1 MAKHLSKNR
10 KAIIIVAC
18 IVVVI
23 IAVAIGL
30 LISQPKVKKDSFT
43 FEYGSKVEIDTN
55 AIFGD
60 NSGKVKNIEVDYSSL
75 KMVKDKDY
83 PEVGEYELAVTYSA
97 LTNHSDKIKVTV
109 EDTTKPKFTSFEEK
123 IEVTKGDKDFDFKSH
138 FKASDLSSCTIDINT
153 KDVKFDK
160 EGDYTAEVTVTDAH
174 KNKESKKF
182 TVVVK
187 EEETAVASSG
197 NKQQTSGNSGS
208 SNSSSSSAGSS
219 SSAQPYYKNG
229 ILVVN
234 KKHPIPPSFGGGVN
248 GTAMA
253 AVNRMISDMK
263 AAGLA
268 VDSSTSNYRSYS
280 YQRTLY
286 NNYVSAYGKAS
297 ADTFSARPGY
307 SEHQTG
313 LAFDLR
319 EPGGG
324 SLLTNSKA
332 TSWVA
337 KNAHKY
343 GLIVRYQS
351 GKEWITGYQAE
362 PWHVRYVGDIATSIY
377 NSGLSLEEYLGV
389 SGGGY

>member
-1 MAKHLSKNR
+1 MAKHTLKNR
-10 KAIIIVAC
+10 KTVIIVAC

-23 IAVAIGL
+23 IAVALGL
-30 LISQPKVKKDSFT
+30 FISQSKVKEDSFT
-43 FEYGSKVEIDTN
+43 FEYGKKVEIDN
-55 AIFGD
+55 SAIFGD
-60 NSGKVKNIEVDYSSL
+60 NSDKVKDIEVDYSSL

-83 PEVGEYELAVTYSA
+83 PEVGEYELPFTYR
-97 LTNHSDKIKVTV
+97 TMIKHSDMLKVV
-109 EDTTKPKFTSFEEK
+109 VKDTTKPKFTSFSEK
-123 IEVTKGDKDFDFKSH
+123 IEVAKGNKDFDFKSY
-138 FKASDLSSCTIDINT
+138 FKASDLSNCTLDIDT

-160 EGDYTAEVTVTDAH
+160 EGDYTAEVTATDAYN
-174 KNKESKKF
+174 NKESKKF

-187 EEETAVASSG
+187 AEEKAAIASVDNEQKVSG
-197 NKQQTSGNSGS
+197 TSQSS
-208 SNSSSSSAGSS
+208 SNSAVK
-219 SSAQPYYKNG
+219 PYYKNG
-229 ILVVN
+229 ILIVN
-234 KKHPIPPSFGGGVN
+234 KKHPVPPGFGGGVN
-248 GTAMA
+248 QTALA

-263 AAGLA
+263 AEGLS
-268 VDSSTSNYRSYS
+268 VDSTTSNYRSYS
-280 YQRTLY
+280 YQSTLY
-286 NNYVSAYGKAS
+286 QNYVSAYGKAS

>member
-1 MAKHLSKNR
+1 MTKHTLKNR
-10 KAIIIVAC
+10 KAVIIVAC
-18 IVVVI
+18 IAVVI
-23 IAVAIGL
+23 IAVALGL
-30 LISQPKVKKDSFT
+30 FISQPKVKEDSFT
-43 FEYGSKVEIDTN
+43 FEYGKKVEIDTS

-60 NSGKVKNIEVDYSSL
+60 SSDKVKDIEVDYSSL

-83 PEVGEYELAVTYSA
+83 PEVGEYELPFTYKTM
-97 LTNHSDKIKVTV
+97 TNHSDKLKVTV
-109 EDTTKPKFTSFEEK
+109 KDTTKPKFTSFSEK
-123 IEVTKGDKDFDFKSH
+123 IEVTKGNKDFDFKKP
-138 FKASDLSSCTIDINT
+138 FKASDLSSCTLDINT
-153 KDVKFDK
+153 KDVNFDK
-160 EGDYTAEVTVTDAH
+160 EGDYTAKVTATDAH

-187 EEETAVASSG
+187 AEEKTAIASADNEQKVSG
-197 NKQQTSGNSGS
+197 ASGTSGASQSS
-208 SNSSSSSAGSS
+208 SNSSVA
-219 SSAQPYYKNG
+219 PYYKNG
-229 ILVVN
+229 ILIVN
-234 KKHPIPPSFGGGVN
+234 KKHPVPPGFGGGVN
-248 GTAMA
+248 QTALA

-263 AAGLA
+263 AEGLS
-268 VDSSTSNYRSYS
+268 VDRTTSNYRSYS
-280 YQRTLY
+280 YQSTLY
-286 NNYVSAYGKAS
+286 QNYVSAYGKAS

>member
-1 MAKHLSKNR
+1 MAKHTLKNR
-10 KAIIIVAC
+10 KTVIIVVC

-23 IAVAIGL
+23 IAVALGL
-30 LISQPKVKKDSFT
+30 FISQPKVKEDSFT
-43 FEYGSKVEIDTN
+43 FEYGKKVEIDTS

-60 NSGKVKNIEVDYSSL
+60 SSDKVKNIEVDYSSL

-83 PEVGEYELAVTYSA
+83 PEVGEYELPFTYKTM
-97 LTNHSDKIKVTV
+97 TNHSDKLKVTV
-109 EDTTKPKFTSFEEK
+109 KDTTKPKFTSFSEK
-123 IEVTKGDKDFDFKSH
+123 IEVTKGDKDFDFKKH
-138 FKASDLSSCTIDINT
+138 FEDSDLSSCTIDINT

-160 EGDYTAEVTVTDAH
+160 EGDYTAKVTATDAH

-187 EEETAVASSG
+187 ADEKAAIASVDNEQKVSG
-197 NKQQTSGNSGS
+197 ASQSS
-208 SNSSSSSAGSS
+208 SNSSVK
-219 SSAQPYYKNG
+219 PYYKNG
-229 ILVVN
+229 ILIVN
-234 KKHPIPPSFGGGVN
+234 KKHPVPPGFGGGVN
-248 GTAMA
+248 QTALA

-263 AAGLA
+263 AEELS
-268 VDSSTSNYRSYS
+268 VDSTTSNYRSYS
-280 YQRTLY
+280 YQSTLY
-286 NNYVSAYGKAS
+286 QNYVSAYGKAS

>member
-1 MAKHLSKNR
+1 MTKHTLKNR
-10 KAIIIVAC
+10 KAVIIVAC
-18 IVVVI
+18 IAVVI
-23 IAVAIGL
+23 IAVALGL
-30 LISQPKVKKDSFT
+30 FISQPKVKEDSFT
-43 FEYGSKVEIDTN
+43 FEYGKKVEIDTS

-60 NSGKVKNIEVDYSSL
+60 SSDKVKDIEVDYSSL

-83 PEVGEYELAVTYSA
+83 PEVGEYELPFTYKTM
-97 LTNHSDKIKVTV
+97 TNHSDKLKVTV
-109 EDTTKPKFTSFEEK
+109 KDTTKPKFTSFSEK
-123 IEVTKGDKDFDFKSH
+123 IEVTKGNKDFDFKKH
-138 FKASDLSSCTIDINT
+138 FKASDLSSCTLDINT
-153 KDVKFDK
+153 KDVNFDK
-160 EGDYTAEVTVTDAH
+160 EGDYTAKVTATDAH

-187 EEETAVASSG
+187 AEEKTAIASADNEQKVS
-197 NKQQTSGNSGS
+197 
-208 SNSSSSSAGSS
+208 
-219 SSAQPYYKNG
+219 PYYKNG
-229 ILVVN
+229 ILIVN
-234 KKHPIPPSFGGGVN
+234 KKHPVPPGFGGGVN
-248 GTAMA
+248 QTALA

-263 AAGLA
+263 AERLP
-268 VDSSTSNYRSYS
+268 VDRTTSNYRSYS
-280 YQRTLY
+280 YQSTLY
-286 NNYVSAYGKAS
+286 QNYVSAYGKAS

>member
-1 MAKHLSKNR
+1 MTKHTLKNR
-10 KAIIIVAC
+10 KAVIIVAC
-18 IVVVI
+18 IAVVI
-23 IAVAIGL
+23 IAVALGL
-30 LISQPKVKKDSFT
+30 FISQPKVKEDSFT
-43 FEYGSKVEIDTN
+43 FEYGKKVEIDTS

-60 NSGKVKNIEVDYSSL
+60 SSDKVKDIEVDYSSL

-83 PEVGEYELAVTYSA
+83 PEVGEYELPFTYKTM
-97 LTNHSDKIKVTV
+97 TNHSDKLKVTV
-109 EDTTKPKFTSFEEK
+109 KDTKKPKFTSFSEK
-123 IEVTKGDKDFDFKSH
+123 IEVTKGNKDFDFKKH
-138 FKASDLSSCTIDINT
+138 FKASDLSSCTLDINT
-153 KDVKFDK
+153 KDVNFDK
-160 EGDYTAEVTVTDAH
+160 EGDYTAEVTATDAH

-187 EEETAVASSG
+187 AEEKTAIASADNEQKVS
-197 NKQQTSGNSGS
+197 
-208 SNSSSSSAGSS
+208 
-219 SSAQPYYKNG
+219 PYYKNG
-229 ILVVN
+229 ILIVN
-234 KKHPIPPSFGGGVN
+234 KKHPVPPGFGGGVN
-248 GTAMA
+248 QTALA

-263 AAGLA
+263 AEGLS
-268 VDSSTSNYRSYS
+268 VDSTTSNYRSYS
-280 YQRTLY
+280 YQSTLY
-286 NNYVSAYGKAS
+286 QNYVSAYGKAS

>member
-1 MAKHLSKNR
+1 MTKHTLKNR
-10 KAIIIVAC
+10 KAVIIVAC
-18 IVVVI
+18 IAVVI
-23 IAVAIGL
+23 IAVALGL
-30 LISQPKVKKDSFT
+30 FISQPKVKEDSFT
-43 FEYGSKVEIDTN
+43 FEYGKKVEIDTS

-60 NSGKVKNIEVDYSSL
+60 SSDKVKDIEVDYSSL

-83 PEVGEYELAVTYSA
+83 PEVGEYELPFTYKTM
-97 LTNHSDKIKVTV
+97 TNHSDKLKVTV
-109 EDTTKPKFTSFEEK
+109 KDTTKPKFTSFSEK
-123 IEVTKGDKDFDFKSH
+123 IEVTKGNKDFDFKKH
-138 FKASDLSSCTIDINT
+138 FKASDLSSCTLDINT
-153 KDVKFDK
+153 KDVNFDK
-160 EGDYTAEVTVTDAH
+160 EGDYTAEVTATDAH

-187 EEETAVASSG
+187 AEEKTAIASADNEQKVS
-197 NKQQTSGNSGS
+197 
-208 SNSSSSSAGSS
+208 
-219 SSAQPYYKNG
+219 PYYKNG
-229 ILVVN
+229 ILIVN
-234 KKHPIPPSFGGGVN
+234 KKHPVPPGFGGGVN
-248 GTAMA
+248 QTALA

-263 AAGLA
+263 AEGLS
-268 VDSSTSNYRSYS
+268 VDSTTSNYRSYS
-280 YQRTLY
+280 YQSTLY
-286 NNYVSAYGKAS
+286 QNYVSAYGKAS

>member
-1 MAKHLSKNR
+1 MAKHTLKNR
-10 KAIIIVAC
+10 KTVIIVAC

-23 IAVAIGL
+23 IAVALGL
-30 LISQPKVKKDSFT
+30 FISQSKVKEDSFT
-43 FEYGSKVEIDTN
+43 FEYGKKVEIDN
-55 AIFGD
+55 SAIFGD
-60 NSGKVKNIEVDYSSL
+60 NSDKVKDIEVDYSSL

-83 PEVGEYELAVTYSA
+83 PEVGEYELPFTYR
-97 LTNHSDKIKVTV
+97 TMIKHSDKLKVV
-109 EDTTKPKFTSFEEK
+109 VKDTTKPEFTSFSEK
-123 IEVTKGDKDFDFKSH
+123 IEVAKGNKDFDFKSY
-138 FKASDLSSCTIDINT
+138 FKASDLSNCTLDIDT

-160 EGDYTAEVTVTDAH
+160 EGDYTAEVTATDAYN
-174 KNKESKKF
+174 NKESKKF

-187 EEETAVASSG
+187 AEEKAAIASVDNEQKVSG
-197 NKQQTSGNSGS
+197 TSQSS
-208 SNSSSSSAGSS
+208 SNSSVK
-219 SSAQPYYKNG
+219 PYYKNG
-229 ILVVN
+229 ILIVN
-234 KKHPIPPSFGGGVN
+234 KKHPVPPGFGGGVN
-248 GTAMA
+248 QTALA

-263 AAGLA
+263 AEGLS
-268 VDSSTSNYRSYS
+268 VDSTTSNYRSYS
-280 YQRTLY
+280 YQSTLY
-286 NNYVSAYGKAS
+286 QNYVNAYGKAS

>member
-1 MAKHLSKNR
+1 MAKHTLKNR
-10 KAIIIVAC
+10 KTVIIVAC

-23 IAVAIGL
+23 IAVALGL
-30 LISQPKVKKDSFT
+30 FISQSKVKEDSFT
-43 FEYGSKVEIDTN
+43 FEYGKKVEIDN
-55 AIFGD
+55 SAIFGD
-60 NSGKVKNIEVDYSSL
+60 NSDKVKDIEVDYSSL

-83 PEVGEYELAVTYSA
+83 PEVGEYELPFTYR
-97 LTNHSDKIKVTV
+97 TMIKHSDKLKVV
-109 EDTTKPKFTSFEEK
+109 VKDTTKPEFTSFSEK
-123 IEVTKGDKDFDFKSH
+123 IEVAKGNKDFDFKSY
-138 FKASDLSSCTIDINT
+138 FKASDLSNCTLDIDT

-160 EGDYTAEVTVTDAH
+160 EGDYTAEVTATDAYN
-174 KNKESKKF
+174 NKESKKF

-187 EEETAVASSG
+187 AEEKAAIASVDNEQKVSG
-197 NKQQTSGNSGS
+197 TSQSS
-208 SNSSSSSAGSS
+208 SNSAVK
-219 SSAQPYYKNG
+219 PYYKNG
-229 ILVVN
+229 ILIVN
-234 KKHPIPPSFGGGVN
+234 KKHPVPPGFGGGVN
-248 GTAMA
+248 QTALA

-263 AAGLA
+263 AEELS
-268 VDSSTSNYRSYS
+268 VDSTTSNYRSYS
-280 YQRTLY
+280 YQSTLY
-286 NNYVSAYGKAS
+286 QNYVSAYGKAS

>member
-1 MAKHLSKNR
+1 MAKQTLKNR
-10 KAIIIVAC
+10 KAVIIVAC
-18 IVVVI
+18 IAVVI
-23 IAVAIGL
+23 IAVALGL
-30 LISQPKVKKDSFT
+30 FISQPKVKEDSFT
-43 FEYGSKVEIDTN
+43 FEYGKKVEIDTS

-60 NSGKVKNIEVDYSSL
+60 SSDKVKNIEVDYSSL

-83 PEVGEYELAVTYSA
+83 PEVGEYELPFTYKTM
-97 LTNHSDKIKVTV
+97 TNHSDKLKVTV
-109 EDTTKPKFTSFEEK
+109 KDTTKPKFTSFSEK
-123 IEVTKGDKDFDFKSH
+123 IEVTKGDKDFDFKKH
-138 FKASDLSSCTIDINT
+138 FEASDLSSCTIDINT

-160 EGDYTAEVTVTDAH
+160 EGDYTAKVTATDAYN
-174 KNKESKKF
+174 NKESKKF

-187 EEETAVASSG
+187 AEEKAAIASVDNEQKVSGTSQSSPNSAV
-197 NKQQTSGNSGS
+197 K
-208 SNSSSSSAGSS
+208 
-219 SSAQPYYKNG
+219 PYYKNG
-229 ILVVN
+229 ILIVN
-234 KKHPIPPSFGGGVN
+234 KKHPVPPGFGGGVN
-248 GTAMA
+248 QTALA

-263 AAGLA
+263 AEGLS
-268 VDSSTSNYRSYS
+268 VDSTTSNYRSYS
-280 YQRTLY
+280 YQSTLY
-286 NNYVSAYGKAS
+286 QNYVSAYGKAS

-332 TSWVA
+332 TRWVA

-362 PWHVRYVGDIATSIY
+362 PWHVRYVGDIATSVY

>member
-1 MAKHLSKNR
+1 MAKHTLKNR
-10 KAIIIVAC
+10 KTVIIVAC
-18 IVVVI
+18 IAVVI
-23 IAVAIGL
+23 IAVALGL
-30 LISQPKVKKDSFT
+30 FISQPKVKEDSFT
-43 FEYGSKVEIDTN
+43 FEYGKKVEIDTS

-60 NSGKVKNIEVDYSSL
+60 NSDKVKDIKVDYSSL

-83 PEVGEYELAVTYSA
+83 PEVGEYELPFTYR
-97 LTNHSDKIKVTV
+97 TMIKHSDKLKVV
-109 EDTTKPKFTSFEEK
+109 VKDTTKPEFTSFSEK
-123 IEVTKGDKDFDFKSH
+123 IEVAKGNKDFDFKSY
-138 FKASDLSSCTIDINT
+138 FKASDLSNCTLDIDT

-160 EGDYTAEVTVTDAH
+160 EGDYTAEVTATDAYN
-174 KNKESKKF
+174 NKESKKF

-187 EEETAVASSG
+187 AEEKTAIASADNEQKASG
-197 NKQQTSGNSGS
+197 ASGTSGASQSS
-208 SNSSSSSAGSS
+208 SNSSVK
-219 SSAQPYYKNG
+219 PYYKNG
-229 ILVVN
+229 ILIVN
-234 KKHPIPPSFGGGVN
+234 KKHPVPPGFGGGVN
-248 GTAMA
+248 QTALA

-263 AAGLA
+263 AEGLS
-268 VDSSTSNYRSYS
+268 VDSTTSNYRSYS
-280 YQRTLY
+280 YQSTLY
-286 NNYVSAYGKAS
+286 QNYVSAYGKAS

>member
-1 MAKHLSKNR
+1 MAKHTLKNR
-10 KAIIIVAC
+10 KTVIIVAC

-23 IAVAIGL
+23 IAVALGL
-30 LISQPKVKKDSFT
+30 FISQPKVKEDSFT
-43 FEYGSKVEIDTN
+43 FEYGKKVEIDTS

-60 NSGKVKNIEVDYSSL
+60 SSDKVKNIEVDYSSL

-83 PEVGEYELAVTYSA
+83 PEVGEYELPFTYKTM
-97 LTNHSDKIKVTV
+97 TNHSDKLKVTV
-109 EDTTKPKFTSFEEK
+109 KDTTKPKFTSFSEK
-123 IEVTKGDKDFDFKSH
+123 IEVTKGDKDFDFKKH
-138 FKASDLSSCTIDINT
+138 FEASDLSSCTIDINT

-160 EGDYTAEVTVTDAH
+160 EGDYTAKVTATDAH

-187 EEETAVASSG
+187 AEEKAVIQS
-197 NKQQTSGNSGS
+197 S
-208 SNSSSSSAGSS
+208 SNSSVK
-219 SSAQPYYKNG
+219 PYYKNG
-229 ILVVN
+229 ILIVN
-234 KKHPIPPSFGGGVN
+234 KKHPVPPGFGGGVN
-248 GTAMA
+248 QTALA

-263 AAGLA
+263 AEGLS
-268 VDSSTSNYRSYS
+268 VDSTTSNYRSYS
-280 YQRTLY
+280 YQSTLY
-286 NNYVSAYGKAS
+286 QNYVSAYGQAS

>member
-1 MAKHLSKNR
+1 MAKQTLKNR
-10 KAIIIVAC
+10 KAVIIVAC

-23 IAVAIGL
+23 IAVALGL
-30 LISQPKVKKDSFT
+30 FISQPKVKEDSFT
-43 FEYGSKVEIDTN
+43 FEYGKKVEIDTS

-83 PEVGEYELAVTYSA
+83 PEVGEYELPFTYKTM
-97 LTNHSDKIKVTV
+97 TNHSDKLKVTV
-109 EDTTKPKFTSFEEK
+109 KDTTKPKFTSFSEK
-123 IEVTKGDKDFDFKSH
+123 IEVTKGDKDFDFKKH
-138 FKASDLSSCTIDINT
+138 FEASDLSSCTIDINT

-160 EGDYTAEVTVTDAH
+160 EGDYTAKVTATDAH

-187 EEETAVASSG
+187 AEEKAVIQS
-197 NKQQTSGNSGS
+197 S
-208 SNSSSSSAGSS
+208 SNSSVK
-219 SSAQPYYKNG
+219 PYYKNG
-229 ILVVN
+229 ILIVN
-234 KKHPIPPSFGGGVN
+234 KKHPVPPGFGGGVN
-248 GTAMA
+248 QTALAAVNRMISDMQTALA

-263 AAGLA
+263 AEGLS
-268 VDSSTSNYRSYS
+268 VDSTTSNYRSYS
-280 YQRTLY
+280 YQSTLY
-286 NNYVSAYGKAS
+286 QNYVSAYGKAS

-332 TSWVA
+332 TRWVA

>member
-1 MAKHLSKNR
+1 MAKHTLKNR
-10 KAIIIVAC
+10 KAVIIVAC
-18 IVVVI
+18 IAVVI
-23 IAVAIGL
+23 IAVALGL
-30 LISQPKVKKDSFT
+30 FISQPKVKEDSFT
-43 FEYGSKVEIDTN
+43 FEYGKKVEIDTS

-60 NSGKVKNIEVDYSSL
+60 SSDKVKDIEVDYSSL

-83 PEVGEYELAVTYSA
+83 PEVGEYELPFTYKTM
-97 LTNHSDKIKVTV
+97 TNHSDKLKVTV
-109 EDTTKPKFTSFEEK
+109 KDTTKPKFTSFSEK
-123 IEVTKGDKDFDFKSH
+123 IEVTKGNKDFDFKKH
-138 FKASDLSSCTIDINT
+138 FKASDLSSCTLDINT
-153 KDVKFDK
+153 KDVNFDK
-160 EGDYTAEVTVTDAH
+160 EGDYTAKVTATDAH

-187 EEETAVASSG
+187 AEEKTAIASADNEQKVS
-197 NKQQTSGNSGS
+197 
-208 SNSSSSSAGSS
+208 
-219 SSAQPYYKNG
+219 PYYKNG
-229 ILVVN
+229 ILIVN
-234 KKHPIPPSFGGGVN
+234 KKHPVPPGFGGGVN
-248 GTAMA
+248 QTALA

-263 AAGLA
+263 AEGLS
-268 VDSSTSNYRSYS
+268 VDRTTSNYRSYS
-280 YQRTLY
+280 YQSTLY
-286 NNYVSAYGKAS
+286 QNYVSAYGKAS

>member
-1 MAKHLSKNR
+1 MTKHTLKNR
-10 KAIIIVAC
+10 KAVIIVAC
-18 IVVVI
+18 IAVVI
-23 IAVAIGL
+23 IAVALGL
-30 LISQPKVKKDSFT
+30 FISQPKVKEDSFT
-43 FEYGSKVEIDTN
+43 FEYGKKVEIDTS

-60 NSGKVKNIEVDYSSL
+60 SSDKVKDIEVDYSSL

-83 PEVGEYELAVTYSA
+83 PEVGEYELPFTYKTM
-97 LTNHSDKIKVTV
+97 TNHSDKLKVTV
-109 EDTTKPKFTSFEEK
+109 KDTTKPKFTSFSEK
-123 IEVTKGDKDFDFKSH
+123 IEVTKGNKDFDFKKH
-138 FKASDLSSCTIDINT
+138 FKASDLSSCTLDINT
-153 KDVKFDK
+153 KDVNFDK
-160 EGDYTAEVTVTDAH
+160 EGDYTAKVTATDAH

-187 EEETAVASSG
+187 AEEKTAIASADNEQKVS
-197 NKQQTSGNSGS
+197 
-208 SNSSSSSAGSS
+208 
-219 SSAQPYYKNG
+219 PYYKNG
-229 ILVVN
+229 ILIVN
-234 KKHPIPPSFGGGVN
+234 KKHPVPPGFGGGVN
-248 GTAMA
+248 QTALA

-263 AAGLA
+263 AEGLS
-268 VDSSTSNYRSYS
+268 VDRTTSNYRSYS
-280 YQRTLY
+280 YQSTLY
-286 NNYVSAYGKAS
+286 QNYVSAYGKAS

>member
-1 MAKHLSKNR
+1 MAKHTLKNR
-10 KAIIIVAC
+10 KTVIIVAC

-23 IAVAIGL
+23 IAVALGL
-30 LISQPKVKKDSFT
+30 FISQPKVKEDSFT
-43 FEYGSKVEIDTN
+43 FEYGKKVEIDN
-55 AIFGD
+55 SAIFGD
-60 NSGKVKNIEVDYSSL
+60 NSDKVKDIEVDYSSL

-83 PEVGEYELAVTYSA
+83 PEVGEYELPFTYR
-97 LTNHSDKIKVTV
+97 TMIKHSDKLKVV
-109 EDTTKPKFTSFEEK
+109 VKDTTKPEFTSFSEK
-123 IEVTKGDKDFDFKSH
+123 IEVAKGNKDFDFKSY
-138 FKASDLSSCTIDINT
+138 FKASDLSNCTLDIDT

-160 EGDYTAEVTVTDAH
+160 EGDYTAKVTATDAYN
-174 KNKESKKF
+174 NKESKKF

-187 EEETAVASSG
+187 AEEKAAIASVDNEQKVSG
-197 NKQQTSGNSGS
+197 TSQSS
-208 SNSSSSSAGSS
+208 SNSAVK
-219 SSAQPYYKNG
+219 PYYKNG
-229 ILVVN
+229 ILIVN
-234 KKHPIPPSFGGGVN
+234 KKHPVPPGFGGGVN
-248 GTAMA
+248 QTALA

-263 AAGLA
+263 AEGLS
-268 VDSSTSNYRSYS
+268 VDSTTSNYRSYS
-280 YQRTLY
+280 YQSTLY
-286 NNYVSAYGKAS
+286 QNYVSAYGQAS

>member
-1 MAKHLSKNR
+1 MAKHTLKNR
-10 KAIIIVAC
+10 KTVIIVAC
-18 IVVVI
+18 IAVVI
-23 IAVAIGL
+23 IAVALGL
-30 LISQPKVKKDSFT
+30 FISQPKVKEDSFT
-43 FEYGSKVEIDTN
+43 FEYGKKVEIDTS

-60 NSGKVKNIEVDYSSL
+60 NSDKVKDIKVDYSSL

-83 PEVGEYELAVTYSA
+83 PEVGEYELPFTYR
-97 LTNHSDKIKVTV
+97 TMIKHSDKLKVV
-109 EDTTKPKFTSFEEK
+109 VKDTTKPEFTSFSEK
-123 IEVTKGDKDFDFKSH
+123 IEVAKGNKDFDFKSY
-138 FKASDLSSCTIDINT
+138 FKASDLSNCTLDIDT

-160 EGDYTAEVTVTDAH
+160 EGDYTAEVTATDAYN
-174 KNKESKKF
+174 NKESKKF

-187 EEETAVASSG
+187 AEEKTAIASADNEQKASG
-197 NKQQTSGNSGS
+197 ASGTSGASQSS
-208 SNSSSSSAGSS
+208 SNASVK
-219 SSAQPYYKNG
+219 PYYKHG
-229 ILVVN
+229 ILIVN
-234 KKHPIPPSFGGGVN
+234 KKHPVPPGFGGGVN
-248 GTAMA
+248 QTALA

-263 AAGLA
+263 AEGLS
-268 VDSSTSNYRSYS
+268 VDSTTSNYRSYS
-280 YQRTLY
+280 YQSTLY
-286 NNYVSAYGKAS
+286 QNYVSAYGKAS

>member
-1 MAKHLSKNR
+1 MAKHTLKNK
-10 KAIIIVAC
+10 KAVIIAAC
-18 IVVVI
+18 IVIVI
-23 IAVAIGL
+23 IAVALGL
-30 LISQPKVKKDSFT
+30 FISQSKVKEDSFT
-43 FEYGSKVEIDTN
+43 FEYGKKVEIDN
-55 AIFGD
+55 SAIFGD
-60 NSGKVKNIEVDYSSL
+60 NSDKVKDIEVDYSSL

-83 PEVGEYELAVTYSA
+83 PEVGEYELPFTYR
-97 LTNHSDKIKVTV
+97 TMIKHSDKLKVV
-109 EDTTKPKFTSFEEK
+109 VKDTTKPEFTSFSEK
-123 IEVTKGDKDFDFKSH
+123 IEVAKGNKDFDFKSY
-138 FKASDLSSCTIDINT
+138 FKASDLSNCTLDIDT

-160 EGDYTAEVTVTDAH
+160 EGDYTAEVTATDAYN
-174 KNKESKKF
+174 NKESIKF

-187 EEETAVASSG
+187 AEEKAAIASVDNEQKVSG
-197 NKQQTSGNSGS
+197 TSQSS
-208 SNSSSSSAGSS
+208 SNSAVK
-219 SSAQPYYKNG
+219 PYYKNG
-229 ILVVN
+229 ILIVN
-234 KKHPIPPSFGGGVN
+234 KKHPVPPGFGGGVN
-248 GTAMA
+248 QTALA

-263 AAGLA
+263 AEGLS
-268 VDSSTSNYRSYS
+268 VDSTTSNYRSYS
-280 YQRTLY
+280 YQSTLY
-286 NNYVSAYGKAS
+286 QNYVSAYGQAS

>member
-1 MAKHLSKNR
+1 MTKHTLKNR
-10 KAIIIVAC
+10 KAVIIVAC
-18 IVVVI
+18 IAVVI
-23 IAVAIGL
+23 IAVALGL
-30 LISQPKVKKDSFT
+30 FISQPKVKEDSFT
-43 FEYGSKVEIDTN
+43 FEYGKKVEIDTS

-60 NSGKVKNIEVDYSSL
+60 SSDKVKDIEVDYSSL

-83 PEVGEYELAVTYSA
+83 PEVGEYELPFTYKTM
-97 LTNHSDKIKVTV
+97 TNHSDKLKVTV
-109 EDTTKPKFTSFEEK
+109 KDTTKPKFTSFSEK
-123 IEVTKGDKDFDFKSH
+123 IEVTKGNKDFDFKKH
-138 FKASDLSSCTIDINT
+138 FKASDLSSCTLDINT
-153 KDVKFDK
+153 KDVNFDK
-160 EGDYTAEVTVTDAH
+160 EGDYTAEVTATDAH

-187 EEETAVASSG
+187 AEEKTAIASADNEQKVS
-197 NKQQTSGNSGS
+197 
-208 SNSSSSSAGSS
+208 
-219 SSAQPYYKNG
+219 PYYKNG
-229 ILVVN
+229 ILIVN
-234 KKHPIPPSFGGGVN
+234 KKHPVPPGFGGGVN
-248 GTAMA
+248 QTALA

-263 AAGLA
+263 AEGLS
-268 VDSSTSNYRSYS
+268 VDRTTSNYRSYS
-280 YQRTLY
+280 YQSTLY
-286 NNYVSAYGKAS
+286 QNYVSAYGKAS

>member
-1 MAKHLSKNR
+1 
-10 KAIIIVAC
+10 
-18 IVVVI
+18 
-23 IAVAIGL
+23 
-30 LISQPKVKKDSFT
+30 
-43 FEYGSKVEIDTN
+43 
-55 AIFGD
+55 
-60 NSGKVKNIEVDYSSL
+60 
-75 KMVKDKDY
+75 MVKDKDY
-83 PEVGEYELAVTYSA
+83 PEVGEYELPFTYR
-97 LTNHSDKIKVTV
+97 TMIKHSDKLKVV
-109 EDTTKPKFTSFEEK
+109 VKDTTKPEFTSFSEK
-123 IEVTKGDKDFDFKSH
+123 IEVAKGNKDFDFKSY
-138 FKASDLSSCTIDINT
+138 FKASDLSNCTLDIDT

-160 EGDYTAEVTVTDAH
+160 EGDYTAKVTATDAYN
-174 KNKESKKF
+174 NKESKKF

-187 EEETAVASSG
+187 AEEKAAIASVDNEQKVSG
-197 NKQQTSGNSGS
+197 TSQSS
-208 SNSSSSSAGSS
+208 SNSAVK
-219 SSAQPYYKNG
+219 PYYKNG
-229 ILVVN
+229 ILIVN
-234 KKHPIPPSFGGGVN
+234 KKHPVPPGFGGGVN
-248 GTAMA
+248 QTALA

-263 AAGLA
+263 AEGLS
-268 VDSSTSNYRSYS
+268 VDSTTSNYRSYS
-280 YQRTLY
+280 YQSTLY
-286 NNYVSAYGKAS
+286 QNYVSAYGKAS
-297 ADTFSARPGY
+297 ADTFSARPGH

>member
-1 MAKHLSKNR
+1 MAKQTLKNR
-10 KAIIIVAC
+10 KAVIIVVC

-23 IAVAIGL
+23 IAVALGL
-30 LISQPKVKKDSFT
+30 FISQSKVKEDSFT
-43 FEYGSKVEIDTN
+43 FEYGKKVEIDN
-55 AIFGD
+55 SAIFGD
-60 NSGKVKNIEVDYSSL
+60 NSDKVKDIEVDYSSL

-83 PEVGEYELAVTYSA
+83 PEVGEYELPFTYR
-97 LTNHSDKIKVTV
+97 TMIKHSDKLKVV
-109 EDTTKPKFTSFEEK
+109 VKDTTKPEFTSFSEK
-123 IEVTKGDKDFDFKSH
+123 IEVAKGNKDFDFKSY
-138 FKASDLSSCTIDINT
+138 FKASDLSNCTLDIDT

-187 EEETAVASSG
+187 AEEKAVIQS
-197 NKQQTSGNSGS
+197 S
-208 SNSSSSSAGSS
+208 SNSAVK
-219 SSAQPYYKNG
+219 PYYKNG
-229 ILVVN
+229 ILIVN
-234 KKHPIPPSFGGGVN
+234 KKHPVPPGFGGGVN
-248 GTAMA
+248 QTALA

-263 AAGLA
+263 AEGLS
-268 VDSSTSNYRSYS
+268 VDSTTSNYRSYS
-280 YQRTLY
+280 YQSTLY
-286 NNYVSAYGKAS
+286 QNYVNAYGKAS

>member
-1 MAKHLSKNR
+1 MAKHTLKNR
-10 KAIIIVAC
+10 KTVIIVAC

-23 IAVAIGL
+23 IAVALGL
-30 LISQPKVKKDSFT
+30 FISQSKVKEDSFT
-43 FEYGSKVEIDTN
+43 FEYGKKVEIDN
-55 AIFGD
+55 SAIFGD
-60 NSGKVKNIEVDYSSL
+60 NSDKVKDIEVDYSSL

-83 PEVGEYELAVTYSA
+83 PEVGEYELPFTYR
-97 LTNHSDKIKVTV
+97 TMIKHSDKLKVV
-109 EDTTKPKFTSFEEK
+109 VKDTTKPKFTSFSEK
-123 IEVTKGDKDFDFKSH
+123 IEVAKGNKDFDFKSY
-138 FKASDLSSCTIDINT
+138 FKASDLSNCTLDIDT

-160 EGDYTAEVTVTDAH
+160 EGDYTAEVTATDAYN
-174 KNKESKKF
+174 NKESKKF

-187 EEETAVASSG
+187 AEEKAAIASVDNEQKVSG
-197 NKQQTSGNSGS
+197 TSQSS
-208 SNSSSSSAGSS
+208 SNSAVK
-219 SSAQPYYKNG
+219 PYYKNG
-229 ILVVN
+229 ILIVN
-234 KKHPIPPSFGGGVN
+234 KKHPVPPGFGGGVN
-248 GTAMA
+248 QTALA

-263 AAGLA
+263 AEGLS
-268 VDSSTSNYRSYS
+268 VDSTTSNYRSYS
-280 YQRTLY
+280 YQSTLY
-286 NNYVSAYGKAS
+286 QNYVSAYGKAS

>member
-1 MAKHLSKNR
+1 MAKHTLKNR
-10 KAIIIVAC
+10 KTVIIVAC

-23 IAVAIGL
+23 IAVALGL
-30 LISQPKVKKDSFT
+30 FISQSKVKEDSFT
-43 FEYGSKVEIDTN
+43 FEYGKKVEIDN
-55 AIFGD
+55 SAIFGD
-60 NSGKVKNIEVDYSSL
+60 NSDKVKDIEVDYSSL

-83 PEVGEYELAVTYSA
+83 PEVGEYELPFTYR
-97 LTNHSDKIKVTV
+97 TMIKHSDKLKVV
-109 EDTTKPKFTSFEEK
+109 VKDTTKPEFTSFSEK
-123 IEVTKGDKDFDFKSH
+123 IEVAKGNKDFDFKSY
-138 FKASDLSSCTIDINT
+138 FKASDLSNCTLDIDT

-160 EGDYTAEVTVTDAH
+160 EGDYTAEVTATDAYN
-174 KNKESKKF
+174 NKESKKF

-187 EEETAVASSG
+187 AEEKAAIASVDNEQKVSG
-197 NKQQTSGNSGS
+197 TSQSS
-208 SNSSSSSAGSS
+208 SNSAVK
-219 SSAQPYYKNG
+219 PYYKNG
-229 ILVVN
+229 ILIVN
-234 KKHPIPPSFGGGVN
+234 KKHPVPPGFGGGVN
-248 GTAMA
+248 QTALA

-263 AAGLA
+263 AEGLS
-268 VDSSTSNYRSYS
+268 VDSTTSNYRSYS
-280 YQRTLY
+280 YQSTLY
-286 NNYVSAYGKAS
+286 QNYVNAYGKAS

-362 PWHVRYVGDIATSIY
+362 PWHVRYVGDIATSVY

>member
-1 MAKHLSKNR
+1 MAKHTLKNR
-10 KAIIIVAC
+10 KTVIIVAC

-23 IAVAIGL
+23 IAVALGL
-30 LISQPKVKKDSFT
+30 FISQSKVKEDSFT
-43 FEYGSKVEIDTN
+43 FEYGKKVEIDN
-55 AIFGD
+55 SAIFGD
-60 NSGKVKNIEVDYSSL
+60 NSDKVKDIEVDYSSL

-83 PEVGEYELAVTYSA
+83 PEVGEYELPFTYR
-97 LTNHSDKIKVTV
+97 TMIKHSDKLKVV
-109 EDTTKPKFTSFEEK
+109 VKDTTKPEFTSFSEK
-123 IEVTKGDKDFDFKSH
+123 IEVAKGNKDFDFKKH
-138 FKASDLSSCTIDINT
+138 FEASDLSSCTLDIDT

-160 EGDYTAEVTVTDAH
+160 EGDYTAEVTATDAYN
-174 KNKESKKF
+174 NKESKKF

-187 EEETAVASSG
+187 AEEKAAIASVDNEQKVSG
-197 NKQQTSGNSGS
+197 TSQSS
-208 SNSSSSSAGSS
+208 SNSAVK
-219 SSAQPYYKNG
+219 PYYKNG
-229 ILVVN
+229 ILIVN
-234 KKHPIPPSFGGGVN
+234 KKHPVPPGFGGGVN
-248 GTAMA
+248 QTALA

-263 AAGLA
+263 AEGLS
-268 VDSSTSNYRSYS
+268 VDSTTSNYRSYS
-280 YQRTLY
+280 YQSTLY
-286 NNYVSAYGKAS
+286 QNYVSAYGQAS

>member
-1 MAKHLSKNR
+1 MTKHTLKNR
-10 KAIIIVAC
+10 KAVIIVAC
-18 IVVVI
+18 IAVVI
-23 IAVAIGL
+23 IAVALGL
-30 LISQPKVKKDSFT
+30 FISQPKVKEDSFT
-43 FEYGSKVEIDTN
+43 FEYGKKVEIDTS

-60 NSGKVKNIEVDYSSL
+60 NSDKVKDIEVDYSSL

-83 PEVGEYELAVTYSA
+83 PEVGEYELPFTYKTM
-97 LTNHSDKIKVTV
+97 TNHSDKLKVTV
-109 EDTTKPKFTSFEEK
+109 KDTTKPKFTSFSEK
-123 IEVTKGDKDFDFKSH
+123 IEVTKGNKDFDFKKH
-138 FKASDLSSCTIDINT
+138 FKASDLSSCTLDINT
-153 KDVKFDK
+153 KDVNFDK
-160 EGDYTAEVTVTDAH
+160 EGDYTAKVTATDAH

-187 EEETAVASSG
+187 AEEKTAIASADNEQKVS
-197 NKQQTSGNSGS
+197 
-208 SNSSSSSAGSS
+208 
-219 SSAQPYYKNG
+219 PYYKNG
-229 ILVVN
+229 ILIVN
-234 KKHPIPPSFGGGVN
+234 KKHPVPPGFGGGVN
-248 GTAMA
+248 QTALA

-263 AAGLA
+263 AEGLS
-268 VDSSTSNYRSYS
+268 VDSTTSNYRSYS
-280 YQRTLY
+280 YQNTLY
-286 NNYVSAYGKAS
+286 QNYVNAYGKAS

>member
-1 MAKHLSKNR
+1 MHS
-10 KAIIIVAC
+10 C
-18 IVVVI
+18 FI
-23 IAVAIGL
+23 IAVALGL
-30 LISQPKVKKDSFT
+30 FISQPKVKEDSFT
-43 FEYGSKVEIDTN
+43 FEYGKKVEIDTN
-55 AIFGD
+55 TIFGD
-60 NSGKVKNIEVDYSSL
+60 NSDKVKDIKVDYSSL

-83 PEVGEYELAVTYSA
+83 PEVGEYELPFTYR
-97 LTNHSDKIKVTV
+97 TMIKHSDKLKVV
-109 EDTTKPKFTSFEEK
+109 VKDTTKPEFTSFSEK
-123 IEVTKGDKDFDFKSH
+123 IEVAKGNKDFDFKSY
-138 FKASDLSSCTIDINT
+138 FKASDLSNCTLDIDT

-160 EGDYTAEVTVTDAH
+160 EGDYTAKVTATDAH

-187 EEETAVASSG
+187 AEEKAAIASVDNEQKVSG
-197 NKQQTSGNSGS
+197 TSQSS
-208 SNSSSSSAGSS
+208 SNSAVK
-219 SSAQPYYKNG
+219 PYYKNG
-229 ILVVN
+229 ILIVN
-234 KKHPIPPSFGGGVN
+234 KKHPVPPGFGGGVN
-248 GTAMA
+248 QTALA

-263 AAGLA
+263 AEGLS
-268 VDSSTSNYRSYS
+268 VDSTTSNYRSYS
-280 YQRTLY
+280 YQSTLY
-286 NNYVSAYGKAS
+286 QNYVSAYGQAS

-332 TSWVA
+332 TRWVA

-362 PWHVRYVGDIATSIY
+362 PWHVRYVGDIATSVY

>member
-1 MAKHLSKNR
+1 MAKHTLKNR
-10 KAIIIVAC
+10 KTVIIVAC

-23 IAVAIGL
+23 IAVALGL
-30 LISQPKVKKDSFT
+30 FISQSKVKEDSFT
-43 FEYGSKVEIDTN
+43 FEYGKKVEIDTS

-60 NSGKVKNIEVDYSSL
+60 NSGKVKDIEVDYSSL

-83 PEVGEYELAVTYSA
+83 PEVGEYELPFTYK
-97 LTNHSDKIKVTV
+97 TMINHSDKLKVTV
-109 EDTTKPKFTSFEEK
+109 KDTTKPKFTSFSEK
-123 IEVTKGDKDFDFKSH
+123 IEVTKGDKDFDFKKH
-138 FKASDLSSCTIDINT
+138 FKASDLSSCTLDINT
-153 KDVKFDK
+153 KDVNFDK
-160 EGDYTAEVTVTDAH
+160 EGDYTAKVTATDAH

-187 EEETAVASSG
+187 AEEKTAIASADNEQKVS
-197 NKQQTSGNSGS
+197 
-208 SNSSSSSAGSS
+208 
-219 SSAQPYYKNG
+219 PYYKNG
-229 ILVVN
+229 ILIVN
-234 KKHPIPPSFGGGVN
+234 KKHPVPPGFGGGVN
-248 GTAMA
+248 QTALA

-263 AAGLA
+263 AEGLS
-268 VDSSTSNYRSYS
+268 VDSTTSNYRSYS
-280 YQRTLY
+280 YQSTLY
-286 NNYVSAYGKAS
+286 QNYVNAYGKAS

-362 PWHVRYVGDIATSIY
+362 PWHVRYVGDIATSVY

>member
-1 MAKHLSKNR
+1 MTKHTLKNR
-10 KAIIIVAC
+10 KAVIIVAC
-18 IVVVI
+18 IAVVI
-23 IAVAIGL
+23 IAVALGL
-30 LISQPKVKKDSFT
+30 FISQPKVKEDSFT
-43 FEYGSKVEIDTN
+43 FEYGKKVEIDTS

-60 NSGKVKNIEVDYSSL
+60 SSDKVKDIEVDYSSL

-83 PEVGEYELAVTYSA
+83 PEVGEYELPFTYKTM
-97 LTNHSDKIKVTV
+97 TNHSDKLKVTV
-109 EDTTKPKFTSFEEK
+109 KDTTKPKFTSFSEK
-123 IEVTKGDKDFDFKSH
+123 IEVTKGNKDFDFKKH
-138 FKASDLSSCTIDINT
+138 FKASDLSSCTLDINT
-153 KDVKFDK
+153 KDVNFDK
-160 EGDYTAEVTVTDAH
+160 EGDYTAKVTATDAH

-187 EEETAVASSG
+187 AEEKTAIASADNEQKVS
-197 NKQQTSGNSGS
+197 
-208 SNSSSSSAGSS
+208 
-219 SSAQPYYKNG
+219 PYYKNG
-229 ILVVN
+229 ILIVN
-234 KKHPIPPSFGGGVN
+234 KKHPVPPGFGGGVN
-248 GTAMA
+248 QTALA

-263 AAGLA
+263 AEGLF
-268 VDSSTSNYRSYS
+268 VDSTTSNYRSYS
-280 YQRTLY
+280 YQSTLY
-286 NNYVSAYGKAS
+286 QNYVSAYGKAS

>member
-1 MAKHLSKNR
+1 MTKHTLKNR
-10 KAIIIVAC
+10 KAVIIVAC

-23 IAVAIGL
+23 IAVALGL
-30 LISQPKVKKDSFT
+30 FISQSKVKEDSFT
-43 FEYGSKVEIDTN
+43 FEYGKKVEIDN
-55 AIFGD
+55 SAIFGD
-60 NSGKVKNIEVDYSSL
+60 NSDKVKDIEVDYSSL

-83 PEVGEYELAVTYSA
+83 PEVGEYELPFTYR
-97 LTNHSDKIKVTV
+97 TMIKHSDKLKVV
-109 EDTTKPKFTSFEEK
+109 VKDTTKPKFTSFSEK
-123 IEVTKGDKDFDFKSH
+123 IEVAKGNKDFDFKSY
-138 FKASDLSSCTIDINT
+138 FKASDLSNCTLDIDT

-160 EGDYTAEVTVTDAH
+160 EGDYTAEVTATDAYN
-174 KNKESKKF
+174 NKESKKF

-187 EEETAVASSG
+187 AEEKAAIASVDNEQKVSG
-197 NKQQTSGNSGS
+197 TSQSS
-208 SNSSSSSAGSS
+208 SNSAVK
-219 SSAQPYYKNG
+219 PYYKNG
-229 ILVVN
+229 ILIVN
-234 KKHPIPPSFGGGVN
+234 KKHPVPPGFGGGVN
-248 GTAMA
+248 QTALA

-263 AAGLA
+263 AEGLS
-268 VDSSTSNYRSYS
+268 VDSTTSNYRSYS
-280 YQRTLY
+280 YQSTLY
-286 NNYVSAYGKAS
+286 QNYVSAYGKAS

>member
-1 MAKHLSKNR
+1 MAKQTLKNR
-10 KAIIIVAC
+10 KAVIIVVC

-23 IAVAIGL
+23 IAVALGL
-30 LISQPKVKKDSFT
+30 FISQSKVKEDSFT
-43 FEYGSKVEIDTN
+43 FEYGKKVEIDN
-55 AIFGD
+55 SAIFGD
-60 NSGKVKNIEVDYSSL
+60 NSDKVKDIEVDYSSL

-83 PEVGEYELAVTYSA
+83 PEVGEYELPFTYKTM
-97 LTNHSDKIKVTV
+97 TNHSDKLKVTV
-109 EDTTKPKFTSFEEK
+109 KDTTKPKFTSFSEK
-123 IEVTKGDKDFDFKSH
+123 IEVTKGDKDFDFKKH
-138 FKASDLSSCTIDINT
+138 FEASDLSNCTLDIDT

-160 EGDYTAEVTVTDAH
+160 EGDYTAEVTATDAYN
-174 KNKESKKF
+174 NKESKKF

-187 EEETAVASSG
+187 AEEKAVIQS
-197 NKQQTSGNSGS
+197 S
-208 SNSSSSSAGSS
+208 SNSSVK
-219 SSAQPYYKNG
+219 PYYKNG
-229 ILVVN
+229 ILIVN
-234 KKHPIPPSFGGGVN
+234 KKHPVPPGFGGGVN
-248 GTAMA
+248 QTALA

-263 AAGLA
+263 AEGLS
-268 VDSSTSNYRSYS
+268 VDSTTSNYRSYS
-280 YQRTLY
+280 YQSTLY
-286 NNYVSAYGKAS
+286 QNYVSAYGQAS

-324 SLLTNSKA
+324 SLLTNSKT

>member
-1 MAKHLSKNR
+1 MAKQTLKNR
-10 KAIIIVAC
+10 KAVIIVAC
-18 IVVVI
+18 IAVVI
-23 IAVAIGL
+23 IAVALGL
-30 LISQPKVKKDSFT
+30 FISQPKVKEDSFT
-43 FEYGSKVEIDTN
+43 FEYGKKVEIDTS

-60 NSGKVKNIEVDYSSL
+60 NSGKVKDIEVDYSSL
-75 KMVKDKDY
+75 KMVKDKDF
-83 PEVGEYELAVTYSA
+83 PEVGDYELPFTYK
-97 LTNHSDKIKVTV
+97 TMINHSDKLKVV
-109 EDTTKPKFTSFEEK
+109 VKDTTKPEFTSFSEK
-123 IEVTKGDKDFDFKSH
+123 IEVAKGNKDFDFKSY
-138 FKASDLSSCTIDINT
+138 FKASDLSNCTLDIDT

-160 EGDYTAEVTVTDAH
+160 EGDYTAEVTATDAH

-187 EEETAVASSG
+187 AEEKAAIASVDNEQKVSG
-197 NKQQTSGNSGS
+197 TSQSS
-208 SNSSSSSAGSS
+208 SNSSVK
-219 SSAQPYYKNG
+219 PYYKNG
-229 ILVVN
+229 ILIVN
-234 KKHPIPPSFGGGVN
+234 KKHPVPPGFGGGVN
-248 GTAMA
+248 QTALA

-263 AAGLA
+263 AEGLS
-268 VDSSTSNYRSYS
+268 VDSTTSNYRSYS
-280 YQRTLY
+280 YQSTLY
-286 NNYVSAYGKAS
+286 QNYVNAYGKAS

>member
-1 MAKHLSKNR
+1 MAKHTLKNR
-10 KAIIIVAC
+10 KTVIIVAC

-23 IAVAIGL
+23 IAVALGL
-30 LISQPKVKKDSFT
+30 FISQSKVKEDSFT
-43 FEYGSKVEIDTN
+43 FEYGKKVEIDN
-55 AIFGD
+55 SAIFGD
-60 NSGKVKNIEVDYSSL
+60 NSDKVKDIEVDYSSL

-83 PEVGEYELAVTYSA
+83 PEVGEYELPFTYR
-97 LTNHSDKIKVTV
+97 TMIKHSDKLKVV
-109 EDTTKPKFTSFEEK
+109 VKDTTKPEFTSFSEK
-123 IEVTKGDKDFDFKSH
+123 IEVAKGNKDFDFKSY
-138 FKASDLSSCTIDINT
+138 FKASDLSNCTLDIDT

-160 EGDYTAEVTVTDAH
+160 EGDYTAEVTATDAYN
-174 KNKESKKF
+174 NKESKKF

-187 EEETAVASSG
+187 AEEKAAIASVDNEQKVSG
-197 NKQQTSGNSGS
+197 TSQSS
-208 SNSSSSSAGSS
+208 SNSAVK
-219 SSAQPYYKNG
+219 PYYKNG
-229 ILVVN
+229 ILIVN
-234 KKHPIPPSFGGGVN
+234 KKHPVPPGFGGGVN
-248 GTAMA
+248 QTALA

-263 AAGLA
+263 AEGLS
-268 VDSSTSNYRSYS
+268 VDSTTSNYRSYS
-280 YQRTLY
+280 YQSTLY
-286 NNYVSAYGKAS
+286 QNYVSAYGKAS

-332 TSWVA
+332 KSWVA

>member
-1 MAKHLSKNR
+1 MTKHTLKNR
-10 KAIIIVAC
+10 KAVIIVAC
-18 IVVVI
+18 IAVVI
-23 IAVAIGL
+23 IAVALGL
-30 LISQPKVKKDSFT
+30 FISQPKVKEDSFT
-43 FEYGSKVEIDTN
+43 FEYGKKVEIDTS

-60 NSGKVKNIEVDYSSL
+60 SSDKVKNIEVDYSSL

-83 PEVGEYELAVTYSA
+83 PEVGEYELPFTYKTM
-97 LTNHSDKIKVTV
+97 TNHSDKLKVTV
-109 EDTTKPKFTSFEEK
+109 KDTTKPKFTSFSEK
-123 IEVTKGDKDFDFKSH
+123 IEVTKGDKDFDFKKH
-138 FKASDLSSCTIDINT
+138 FEASDLSSCTIDIDT

-160 EGDYTAEVTVTDAH
+160 EGDYTAKVTATDAH

-187 EEETAVASSG
+187 AEEKAVIASAGNEQKVSG
-197 NKQQTSGNSGS
+197 TSGTSGASQSS
-208 SNSSSSSAGSS
+208 SNSSVK
-219 SSAQPYYKNG
+219 PYYKNG
-229 ILVVN
+229 ILIVN
-234 KKHPIPPSFGGGVN
+234 KKHPVPPGFGGGVN
-248 GTAMA
+248 QTALA

-263 AAGLA
+263 AEGLS
-268 VDSSTSNYRSYS
+268 VDSTTSNYRSYS
-280 YQRTLY
+280 YQSTLY
-286 NNYVSAYGKAS
+286 QNYVSAYGQAS

-332 TSWVA
+332 TRWVA

>member
-1 MAKHLSKNR
+1 MAKHTLKNR
-10 KAIIIVAC
+10 KTVIIVAC

-23 IAVAIGL
+23 IAVALGL
-30 LISQPKVKKDSFT
+30 FISQSKVKEDSFT
-43 FEYGSKVEIDTN
+43 FEYGKKVEIDN
-55 AIFGD
+55 SAIFGD
-60 NSGKVKNIEVDYSSL
+60 SSDKVKNIEVDYSSL
-75 KMVKDKDY
+75 KVVKDKDY
-83 PEVGEYELAVTYSA
+83 PEVGEYELPFTYR
-97 LTNHSDKIKVTV
+97 TMIKHSDKLKVV
-109 EDTTKPKFTSFEEK
+109 VKDTTKPKFTSFSEK
-123 IEVTKGDKDFDFKSH
+123 IEVAKGNKDFDFKSY
-138 FKASDLSSCTIDINT
+138 FKASDLSNCTLDIDT

-160 EGDYTAEVTVTDAH
+160 EGDYTAKVTATDAH

-187 EEETAVASSG
+187 AEEKAVIQS
-197 NKQQTSGNSGS
+197 S
-208 SNSSSSSAGSS
+208 SNSAVK
-219 SSAQPYYKNG
+219 PYYKNG
-229 ILVVN
+229 ILIVN
-234 KKHPIPPSFGGGVN
+234 KKHPVPPGFGGGVN
-248 GTAMA
+248 QTALA

-263 AAGLA
+263 AEGLS
-268 VDSSTSNYRSYS
+268 VDSTTSNYRSYS
-280 YQRTLY
+280 YQSTLY
-286 NNYVSAYGKAS
+286 QNYVSAYGQAS

>member
-1 MAKHLSKNR
+1 MAKHTLKNR
-10 KAIIIVAC
+10 KTVIIVAC

-23 IAVAIGL
+23 IAVALGL
-30 LISQPKVKKDSFT
+30 FISQSKVKEDSFT
-43 FEYGSKVEIDTN
+43 FEYGKKVEIDN
-55 AIFGD
+55 SAIFGD
-60 NSGKVKNIEVDYSSL
+60 NSDKVKDIEVDYSSL

-83 PEVGEYELAVTYSA
+83 PEVGEYELPFTYR
-97 LTNHSDKIKVTV
+97 TMIKHSDKLKVV
-109 EDTTKPKFTSFEEK
+109 VKDTTKPKFTSFSEK
-123 IEVTKGDKDFDFKSH
+123 IEVAKGNKDFDFKSY
-138 FKASDLSSCTIDINT
+138 FKASDLSNCTLDIDT

-160 EGDYTAEVTVTDAH
+160 EGDYTAEVTATDAYN
-174 KNKESKKF
+174 NKESKKF

-187 EEETAVASSG
+187 AEEKAAIASVDNEQKVSG
-197 NKQQTSGNSGS
+197 TSQSS
-208 SNSSSSSAGSS
+208 SNSSVK
-219 SSAQPYYKNG
+219 PYYKNG
-229 ILVVN
+229 ILIVN
-234 KKHPIPPSFGGGVN
+234 KKHPVPPGFGGGVN
-248 GTAMA
+248 QTALA

-263 AAGLA
+263 AEGLS
-268 VDSSTSNYRSYS
+268 VDSTTSNYRSYS
-280 YQRTLY
+280 YQSTLY
-286 NNYVSAYGKAS
+286 QNYVSAYGKAS

-351 GKEWITGYQAE
+351 RKEWITGYQAE
-362 PWHVRYVGDIATSIY
+362 PWHVRYVGDIATSVY

>member
-1 MAKHLSKNR
+1 MTKHTLKNR
-10 KAIIIVAC
+10 KAVIIVAC
-18 IVVVI
+18 IAVVI
-23 IAVAIGL
+23 IAVALGL
-30 LISQPKVKKDSFT
+30 FISQPKVKEDSFT
-43 FEYGSKVEIDTN
+43 FEYGKKVEIDTS

-60 NSGKVKNIEVDYSSL
+60 SSDKVKDIEVDYSSL

-83 PEVGEYELAVTYSA
+83 PEVGEYELPFTYKTM
-97 LTNHSDKIKVTV
+97 TNHSDKLKVTV
-109 EDTTKPKFTSFEEK
+109 KDTTKPKFTSFSEK
-123 IEVTKGDKDFDFKSH
+123 IEVTKGNKDFDFKKH
-138 FKASDLSSCTIDINT
+138 FKASDLSSCTLDINT
-153 KDVKFDK
+153 KDVNFDK
-160 EGDYTAEVTVTDAH
+160 EGDYTAEVTATDAH

-187 EEETAVASSG
+187 AEEKTAIASADNEQKVS
-197 NKQQTSGNSGS
+197 
-208 SNSSSSSAGSS
+208 
-219 SSAQPYYKNG
+219 PYYKNG
-229 ILVVN
+229 ILIVN
-234 KKHPIPPSFGGGVN
+234 KKHPVPPGFGGGVN
-248 GTAMA
+248 QTALA

-263 AAGLA
+263 AERLS
-268 VDSSTSNYRSYS
+268 VDSTTSNYRSYS
-280 YQRTLY
+280 YQSTLY
-286 NNYVSAYGKAS
+286 QNYVSAYGKAS

>member
-1 MAKHLSKNR
+1 MAKHTLKNR
-10 KAIIIVAC
+10 KTVIIVAC

-23 IAVAIGL
+23 IAVALGL
-30 LISQPKVKKDSFT
+30 FISQPKVKEDSFT
-43 FEYGSKVEIDTN
+43 FEYGKKVEIDTS

-60 NSGKVKNIEVDYSSL
+60 NSGKVKDIEVDYSSL

-83 PEVGEYELAVTYSA
+83 PEVGEYELPFTYR
-97 LTNHSDKIKVTV
+97 TMIKHSDKLKVV
-109 EDTTKPKFTSFEEK
+109 VKDTTKPEFTSFSEK
-123 IEVTKGDKDFDFKSH
+123 VEVAKGNEDFDFKSY
-138 FKASDLSSCTIDINT
+138 FKASDLSNCTLDIDT

-160 EGDYTAEVTVTDAH
+160 EGDYTAEVTATDAYN
-174 KNKESKKF
+174 NKESKKF

-187 EEETAVASSG
+187 AEEKAAIASVDNEQKVSG
-197 NKQQTSGNSGS
+197 TSQSS
-208 SNSSSSSAGSS
+208 SNSAVK
-219 SSAQPYYKNG
+219 PYYKNG
-229 ILVVN
+229 ILIVN
-234 KKHPIPPSFGGGVN
+234 KKHPVPPGFGGGVN
-248 GTAMA
+248 QTALA

-263 AAGLA
+263 AEGLS
-268 VDSSTSNYRSYS
+268 VDSTTSNYRSYS
-280 YQRTLY
+280 YQSTLY
-286 NNYVSAYGKAS
+286 QNYVSAYGQAS

-332 TSWVA
+332 TRWVA

-362 PWHVRYVGDIATSIY
+362 PWHVRYVGDIATSVY